1 MNGKGNKLLLLAAV
15 GATAVLSPL
24 LYSQPGKE
32 AYYSTEID
40 DAVAHAKRNPVD
52 KRYVGSTWY
61 NRSTSKSFRLPKM
74 LNTEMNDQVIEG
86 AVGATAAGDEAVPVV
101 DESVTQINLGRNIDN
116 DSLKETRPVQT
127 AETPAQKVDL
137 SEAEVY
143 IPITTYS
150 GQGFSGTATDIRSN
164 VRISAEARP

>member
-1 MNGKGNKLLLLAAV
+1 MNGKGKKLLLLAAV

-24 LYSQPGKE
+24 LYSQPGNE

-101 DESVTQINLGRNIDN
+101 DESVTQINLGRTIDN

>member
-1 MNGKGNKLLLLAAV
+1 MNGKGKKLLLLAAV
-15 GATAVLSPL
+15 GATAALSPL
-24 LYSQPGKE
+24 LYSQPGNE

-101 DESVTQINLGRNIDN
+101 DESVTQINLGRTIDN

>member
-1 MNGKGNKLLLLAAV
+1 MNGKGKKLLLLAAV

-24 LYSQPGKE
+24 LYSQPGNE
-32 AYYSTEID
+32 AYYSTDID

-101 DESVTQINLGRNIDN
+101 DESVTQINLGRTIDN

>member
-1 MNGKGNKLLLLAAV
+1 MNGKGKKLLLLAAV
-15 GATAVLSPL
+15 GATAMLSPL
-24 LYSQPGKE
+24 LYSQPGNE

-101 DESVTQINLGRNIDN
+101 DESVTQINLGRTIDN

>member
-1 MNGKGNKLLLLAAV
+1 MNGKGKKLLLLTAL
-15 GATAVLSPL
+15 GTTAVLSPL
-24 LYSQPGKE
+24 LYSQPGNE

-40 DAVAHAKRNPVD
+40 DAVAHAKRNPID

-74 LNTEMNDQVIEG
+74 LNTEMDNEMIEG
-86 AVGATAAGDEAVPVV
+86 AVGATAAGDERVAEI
-101 DESVTQINLGRNIDN
+101 DESVIQVDLGHTIDN
-116 DSLKETRPVQT
+116 ESLEEARPVQS
-127 AETPAQKVDL
+127 AETPVQKVDL

-150 GQGFSGTATDIRSN
+150 GQGFSGTATDIRSS
-164 VRISAEARP
+164 VSISAEARP

>member
-1 MNGKGNKLLLLAAV
+1 MNGKGKKLLLLAAV

-24 LYSQPGKE
+24 LYSQPGNE

-101 DESVTQINLGRNIDN
+101 DESVTQINLGRTIDN
-116 DSLKETRPVQT
+116 DSLKEPRPVQT

>member
-1 MNGKGNKLLLLAAV
+1 MNGKGKKLLLLAAV

-24 LYSQPGKE
+24 LYSQPGNE

-74 LNTEMNDQVIEG
+74 LNTEMNDQVIEA

-101 DESVTQINLGRNIDN
+101 DESVTQINLGRTIDN
-116 DSLKETRPVQT
+116 DILKETKPVQT